1 MGNNMEAIYDKK
13 IAKHMFPVEYL
24 PDDYNGPNN
33 GHIKDLTSK
42 CQCLYHLPY
51 VPWIR
56 CTLAD
61 PGFSW
66 EGGHQLPKWDYFL
79 NFLSKYCMKMKEFGP
94 RGHVSLV
101 APLDPQLV

>member
-33 GHIKDLTSK
+33 GHIKDLISK

-56 CTLAD
+56 CIWQIQD
-61 PGFSW
+61 FP
-66 EGGHQLPKWDYFL
+66 EGAPTPKVGHYCL
-79 NFLSKYCMKMKEFGP
+79 NFLPKTAWKWKNLWP
-94 RGHVSLV
+94 LGHVV
-101 APLDPQLV
+101 PGAPLDPPMV